1 MKKTIALV
9 LALVLVLGLAACGG
23 DTTTTEAPAT
33 EAPATEAPASDA
45 PSTEAPA
52 TGEPALEPAEISV
65 WSFNIG
71 AFQEASNW
79 DSLIAAFNAVYPDIT
94 VTVTPI
100 NYQDGDQQLTTA
112 ISSGNAPDVIFEGP
126 ERIVGNYAREGLMV
140 DLGDLW
146 EANGSDIAEG
156 ISSVSQLD
164 GTYYMFPLSAAA
176 HCMAINYE
184 VFEAAD
190 ALQYIDE
197 ETRTWTTDDF
207 VAAMEA
213 VKAAMDAGTV
223 TVATPG
229 IIYCG
234 AQGGD
239 QGTRALV
246 NNLYSDYFV
255 TDDGTSYNA
264 NSENNV
270 KALTLLQDMVAN
282 GSLSANASFQAS
294 DELQAFANQTC
305 AVTFCWNY
313 SNYTQYAEQTQFTP
327 FAMAFPSDDGTPE
340 LEMAG
345 PYGFGIFDNGDEA
358 KIAAAKAFIDF
369 VCNDETAGVE
379 AVKTTGFFP
388 VHADWG
394 DVYAD
399 DEDADLRAPFAL
411 MSDYLG
417 RYYNLTGGWTEQRAL
432 WWPLL
437 QEIMLNGADAQ
448 TAADSYVEQAN
459 ANIG

>member
-1 MKKTIALV
+1 MNMKKP
-9 LALVLVLGLAACGG
+9 LALLLAAGMTLGLAACGNG
-23 DTTTTEAPAT
+23 SQGNSESPAPGG
-33 EAPATEAPASDA
+33 E
-45 PSTEAPA
+45 
-52 TGEPALEPAEISV
+52 TGGSSSGAVELNL
-65 WSFNIG
+65 WSFNVG
-71 AFQEASNW
+71 GFAEASNW
-79 DSLIAAFNAVYPDIT
+79 EPIIAAFNEQNPDIKI
-94 VTVTPI
+94 TVTPI
-100 NYQDGDQQLTTA
+100 NYQDGDQKLTSAITA
-112 ISSGNAPDVIFEGP
+112 GTGPDIIFEGP

-140 DLGDLW
+140 DLSDLW
-146 EANGSDIAEG
+146 ETGGSDIAEG

-164 GTYYMFPLSAAA
+164 GTYYMYPLSVAA

-184 VFEAAD
+184 AFEAAG

-197 ETRTWTTDDF
+197 ETRTWTTDNF
-207 VAAMEA
+207 VKAMEA
-213 VKAAMDAGTV
+213 VRDAAAAGTININ
-223 TVATPG
+223 TPG

-255 TDDGTSYNA
+255 NEDGTAYTA

-270 KALTLLQDMVAN
+270 KALKLLQDMVNN
-282 GSLSANASFQAS
+282 GSMSANASFAAA

-305 AVTFCWNY
+305 AVSFCWNY
-313 SNYTQYAEQTQFTP
+313 ANYTQYAAQTQFTP
-327 FAMAFPSDDGTPE
+327 FAMAFPSDDGKPE

-345 PYGFGIFDNGDEA
+345 PYGFGVFNNKDEA
-358 KIAAAKAFIDF
+358 KIEAAKKFVQF
-369 VCNDETAGVE
+369 VCDDQTTGIE

-394 DVYAD
+394 DVYAG
-399 DEDADLRAPFAL
+399 DADAETRAPFAL

-417 RYYNLTGGWTEQRAL
+417 RYYNLTGGWTEQRGY
-432 WWPLL
+432 WWPMLT
-437 QEIMLNGADAQ
+437 EIMTTGADVQ
-448 TAADSYVEQAN
+448 TAADKYAAQAN

>member
-1 MKKTIALV
+1 MNIKKP
-9 LALVLVLGLAACGG
+9 LALLLAAGMTLGLAACGNG
-23 DTTTTEAPAT
+23 SQGNSESPAPGG
-33 EAPATEAPASDA
+33 E
-45 PSTEAPA
+45 
-52 TGEPALEPAEISV
+52 TGGSSSGAVELNL
-65 WSFNIG
+65 WSFNVG
-71 AFQEASNW
+71 GFAEASNW
-79 DSLIAAFNAVYPDIT
+79 EPIIAAFNEQNPNIKI
-94 VTVTPI
+94 TVTPI
-100 NYQDGDQQLTTA
+100 NYQDGDQKLTSAITA
-112 ISSGNAPDVIFEGP
+112 GTGPDIIFEGP

-140 DLGDLW
+140 DLSDLW
-146 EANGSDIAEG
+146 ETGGSDIAEG

-164 GTYYMFPLSAAA
+164 GTYYMYPLSVAA

-184 VFEAAD
+184 AFEAAG

-197 ETRTWTTDDF
+197 ETRTWTTDNF
-207 VAAMEA
+207 VKAMEA
-213 VKAAMDAGTV
+213 VRDAAAAGTININ
-223 TVATPG
+223 TPG

-255 TDDGTSYNA
+255 NEDGTAYTA

-270 KALTLLQDMVAN
+270 KALKLLQDMVNN
-282 GSLSANASFQAS
+282 GSMSANASFAAA

-305 AVTFCWNY
+305 AVSFCWNY
-313 SNYTQYAEQTQFTP
+313 ANYTQYAAQTQFTP
-327 FAMAFPSDDGTPE
+327 FAMAFPSDDGKPE

-345 PYGFGIFDNGDEA
+345 PYGFGVFNNKDEA
-358 KIAAAKAFIDF
+358 KIEAAKKFVQF
-369 VCNDETAGVE
+369 VCDDQTTGIE

-394 DVYAD
+394 DVYAG
-399 DEDADLRAPFAL
+399 DADAETRAPFAL

-417 RYYNLTGGWTEQRAL
+417 RYYNLTGGWTEQRGY
-432 WWPLL
+432 WWPMLA
-437 QEIMLNGADAQ
+437 EIMTTGADVQ
-448 TAADSYVEQAN
+448 TAADNFVQQAN

>member
-1 MKKTIALV
+1 MNIKKP
-9 LALVLVLGLAACGG
+9 LALLLAAGMTLGLAACGHG
-23 DTTTTEAPAT
+23 SQGNSESPAPGG
-33 EAPATEAPASDA
+33 E
-45 PSTEAPA
+45 
-52 TGEPALEPAEISV
+52 TGGSSSGTVELNL
-65 WSFNIG
+65 WSFNVG
-71 AFQEASNW
+71 GFAEASNW
-79 DSLIAAFNAVYPDIT
+79 EPIIAAFNEQNPNIKI
-94 VTVTPI
+94 TVTPI
-100 NYQDGDQQLTTA
+100 NYQDGDQKLTSAITA
-112 ISSGNAPDVIFEGP
+112 GTGPDIIFEGP

-140 DLGDLW
+140 DLSDLW
-146 EANGSDIAEG
+146 ETGGSDIAEG

-164 GTYYMFPLSAAA
+164 GTYYMYPLSVAA

-184 VFEAAD
+184 AFEAAG

-197 ETRTWTTDDF
+197 ETRTWTTDNF
-207 VAAMEA
+207 VKAMEA
-213 VKAAMDAGTV
+213 VRDAAAAGTV
-223 TVATPG
+223 NVATPG

-246 NNLYSDYFV
+246 NNLYSDYYV
-255 TDDGTSYNA
+255 NEDGTSYLA

-270 KALTLLQDMVAN
+270 KALKLLQDMVNN
-282 GSLSANASFQAS
+282 GSMSANASFAAA

-305 AVTFCWNY
+305 AVSFCWNY

-327 FAMAFPSDDGTPE
+327 FAMAFPSDDGKPE

-345 PYGFGIFDNGDEA
+345 PYGFGVFNNKDEA
-358 KIAAAKAFIDF
+358 KIEAAKKFVQF
-369 VCNDETAGVE
+369 VCDDQTTGIE

-394 DVYAD
+394 DVYAG
-399 DEDADLRAPFAL
+399 DADAETRAPFAL

-417 RYYNLTGGWTEQRAL
+417 RYYNLTGGWTEQRGY
-432 WWPLL
+432 WWPMLA
-437 QEIMLNGADAQ
+437 EIMTTGADVQ
-448 TAADSYVEQAN
+448 TAADNFVQQAN